1 MQWDTITDQWPWFAA
16 AGLFVVLIAAFATP
30 YFYKPK
36 LTPDDPNQDQPQ
48 PDDGWTPTGR
58 IDFTDPHSNGNFT
71 LQVEE
76 TRVHEGLG
84 GVEHRTIRWRK
95 ATLDEAKRV
104 IVDYHAQK
112 NLTMRSN
119 FLVTSRSVAQGLSD
133 HKNEH
138 QQDGE
143 GFDEKPERRVAEI

>member
-1 MQWDTITDQWPWFAA
+1 LLVI
-16 AGLFVVLIAAFATP
+16 LIAALATP

-36 LTPDDPNQDQPQ
+36 PKHDDPNRDQLQ

-95 ATLDEAKRV
+95 ATVDEAKRV

-119 FLVTSRSVAQGLSD
+119 FLVTSRSMVQGQSD

-138 QQDGE
+138 QQDEGE
-143 GFDEKPERRVAEI
+143 GFDEKPERRVAET

>member
-1 MQWDTITDQWPWFAA
+1 VA
-16 AGLFVVLIAAFATP
+16 LFVVLIAALAIP

-36 LTPDDPNQDQPQ
+36 PTPDDPTRDQPQ

-76 TRVHEGLG
+76 TRVDESLS

-104 IVDYHAQK
+104 IVSYHAQR
-112 NLTMRSN
+112 NLTMRPT
-119 FLVTSRSVAQGLSD
+119 FVVASRSLAQEQSD
-133 HKNEH
+133 QKNEH
-138 QQDGE
+138 QQDTLQESE
-143 GFDEKPERRVAEI
+143 GFDEKPEASV